1 MSIPASLKAKHFLVV
16 DDYESMRAM
25 VSEELRKLGVTKITF
40 ASSGSEAVS
49 KISQLDSTDPVQYVL
64 SDLVMENGNG
74 IELTSQIRQKLN
86 KKNLP
91 ILMITSKAEIA
102 YVLEAVKAGVNN
114 YIVKPWEEEEFIK
127 KLIESDRN

>member
-1 MSIPASLKAKHFLVV
+1 MSIPSSLKSKHFLVV

-25 VSEELRKLGVTKITF
+25 MSEELRKLGVSKITF
-40 ASSGSEAVS
+40 ASSGNEAVA
-49 KISQLDSTDPVQYVL
+49 KISQLDQTDPVQYVL

-74 IELTSQIRQKLN
+74 IELTTQIRQKLN

-114 YIVKPWEEEEFIK
+114 YIVKPWEEDEFIK